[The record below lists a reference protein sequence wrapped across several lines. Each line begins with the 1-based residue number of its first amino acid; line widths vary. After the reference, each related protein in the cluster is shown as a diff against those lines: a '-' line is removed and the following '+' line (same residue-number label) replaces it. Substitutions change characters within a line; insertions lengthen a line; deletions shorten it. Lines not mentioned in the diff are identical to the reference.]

1 MAIYHLSVKTI
12 SRSAG
17 RSATTAAAYR
27 AGVKIVD
34 GRTGDV
40 HDYSRKKG
48 VSSADIVLPSG
59 APDWATDRAALW
71 NAAEQ
76 SETRKNSTVAREFE
90 VALPEELPESERR
103 RLAIDFA
110 KQIVDRHGCAADVA
124 IHSPGK
130 GGDNRNHHAHILLS
144 TRRLGPEGFTEK
156 TRELD
161 DKKTGPE
168 IVTEWRERW
177 AALTNERL
185 QECGVDARVDHRSL
199 EAQGIDRV
207 PTRHLGPAATGFE
220 RRTGEPSRRRLDFQE
235 EVGER
240 LAKAKAVGEI
250 ERQLADVN
258 RSIIDLSSNIS
269 AALREREEAQ
279 AERNRLVAEQQRP
292 DKTNVISNVSKPA
305 PSPSAIRQVAP
316 VAPAPAKSAPA
327 PAPVH
332 PALQAPAPAK
342 PVPMMERA
350 VYADTK
356 IGRVGVWR
364 DDNAA
369 VHALLVKDGKQ
380 YIATLS
386 DVRLKDGRS
395 AFRGAVD
402 LADGKLVLLITQ
414 SGSATNVDAA
424 KIANGKTEML
434 GGGQLLMPPGAGY
447 APLTRTLKPIQQA
460 LQQQGPDKDQQID
473 RGRGR

>member
-1 MAIYHLSVKTI
+1 VAIYHLSVKTV

-17 RSATTAAAYR
+17 RSATAAAAYR
-27 AGVKIVD
+27 AGVKITD
-34 GRTGDV
+34 ERTGEI
-40 HDYSRKKG
+40 HDYTRKGG
-48 VSSADIVLPSG
+48 VESADIVLPDG
-59 APDWATDRAALW
+59 APEWAADRVALW

-76 SETRKNSTVAREFE
+76 AETRKNSTVAREFE
-90 VALPEELPESERR
+90 IALPEELSPAERR
-103 RLAIDFA
+103 LLALDLA
-110 KQIVDRHGCAADVA
+110 REIVERHGCAADVA
-124 IHSPGK
+124 IHAPGK

-144 TRRLGPEGFTEK
+144 TRRLGPGGFTEK

-161 DKKTGPE
+161 DKKSGPE

-185 QECGVDARVDHRSL
+185 QERGIDARVDHRSL

-235 EVGER
+235 EAGER
-240 LAKAKAVGEI
+240 LAKAKAAGEI
-250 ERQLADVN
+250 ERQLGEIDKG
-258 RSIIDLSSNIS
+258 IIDIS
-269 AALREREEAQ
+269 TSISKVLREREEAK
-279 AERNRLVAEQQRP
+279 AELERLERLAAEQQRP
-292 DKTNVISNVSKPA
+292 DKTN
-305 PSPSAIRQVAP
+305 
-316 VAPAPAKSAPA
+316 

-332 PALQAPAPAK
+332 PAPQA

-350 VYADTK
+350 VYADTA

-369 VHALLVKDGKQ
+369 VHALLVKDGK
-380 YIATLS
+380 IATLS
-386 DVRLKDGRS
+386 DVRLKDGRPGL
-395 AFRGAVD
+395 RGAVD

-414 SGSATNVDAA
+414 SGSATNVNVA
-424 KIANGKTEML
+424 KIANGQTEML
-434 GGGQLLMPPGAGY
+434 GGGRLLMPPGAGY
-447 APLTRTLKPIQQA
+447 APLTMTLKPIRQA
-460 LQQQGPDKDQQID
+460 LQQQGPDKDQQKQID